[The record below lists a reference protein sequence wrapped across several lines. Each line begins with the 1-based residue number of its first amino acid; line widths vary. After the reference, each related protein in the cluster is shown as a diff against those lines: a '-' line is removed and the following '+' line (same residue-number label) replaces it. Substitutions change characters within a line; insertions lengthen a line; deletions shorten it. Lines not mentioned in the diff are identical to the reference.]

1 MYFNLSNF
9 NWFIA
14 RRPMSNTDD
23 IKEIYYYHFSIK
35 HTIKTAILLFFAY
48 TFKPFDYKKAE
59 KCKPTNVMC
68 FAFYSYD
75 SGLRIQTKS

>member
-48 TFKPFDYKKAE
+48 TLNLLITKKQRNANLQMS
-59 KCKPTNVMC
+59 CVLLSIHM
-68 FAFYSYD
+68 
-75 SGLRIQTKS
+75 IQD